1 MPRQNLTQKELKEA
15 LKRLALMRE
24 THKQQEANWLAAV
37 NNTMGRSFT
46 VPLYAEATL
55 RNELK
60 HMEEATDP
68 YESAR
73 DTIDRIGQDIEQA
86 YVDRLV
92 Q

>member
-1 MPRQNLTQKELKEA
+1 MPKSNLSQKELKES
-15 LKRLALMRE
+15 LRRLALMRE
-24 THKQQEANWLAAV
+24 THKKQEANWLAAV

-46 VPLYAEATL
+46 VAMYAEATL

-73 DTIDRIGQDIEQA
+73 DTIDRIVEDVEQA
-86 YVDRLV
+86 YVNRLV